1 MAAAPH
7 PAQQRLTV
15 VRANG
20 APVRAQPP
28 PDRTRQVPSAV
39 HAPPQ
44 DSARRVATDGPD
56 AVVGAPA
63 GVRAAAV
70 TAPVVASSSTLD
82 TEMTWGSVVRVSP
95 VTSG

>member
-1 MAAAPH
+1 VAAAPH

-44 DSARRVATDGPD
+44 DSAHRLPAVGGGRR
-56 AVVGAPA
+56 
-63 GVRAAAV
+63 
-70 TAPVVASSSTLD
+70 
-82 TEMTWGSVVRVSP
+82 
-95 VTSG
+95 